1 MNFPGSWLNFSEYK
15 EIKQLRMAL
24 TETISLRI
32 QITVSIIIAIVTLSF
47 SGEISELD
55 LCYKVLI
62 ILGICFL
69 VVVIFLWPLFQKYYK
84 FMKTNNVMLDG
95 KKAINIFDDE
105 IVYDIMIATEFKKL
119 MVAEKNIGL
128 KTFYQAEMTYYV
140 KKSMENLN
148 MMSSSYIKIFGEGGQ
163 QVSVER
169 VRNIN
174 TIINELLSECAEI
187 DETITVNYGTF
198 TQNIDAL

>member
-32 QITVSIIIAIVTLSF
+32 QITVSIIIAIVTLAF

-119 MVAEKNIGL
+119 MVAETNIGL